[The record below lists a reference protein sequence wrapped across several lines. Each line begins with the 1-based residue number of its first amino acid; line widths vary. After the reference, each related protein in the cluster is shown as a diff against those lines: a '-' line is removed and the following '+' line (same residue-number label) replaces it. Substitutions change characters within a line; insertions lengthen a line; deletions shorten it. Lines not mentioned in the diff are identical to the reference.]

1 MIIGDDFMKRT
12 WWSEEELDYLKNN
25 AKNKSV
31 EEMSNYL
38 QRTPKAIRNRL
49 EMIGISLR
57 DLKNIKFESWSEEED
72 NFLKNNYHLMT
83 VKELQKHLDRTEKAI
98 RSRKNTL
105 GLSNKYGKLREL
117 RGKEYYVN
125 SDGYYLTYNKE
136 KKRLTSSHRIIYE
149 QYYGIKLKSN
159 QYIHHIDGSKKNNKV
174 ENLLLCNGCKEHT
187 LIHKQLETISYQLIQ
202 EGYIL
207 FDKEKKQYIAN
218 PNRRLD

>member
-1 MIIGDDFMKRT
+1 MITGDDFMKRT

-136 KKRLTSSHRIIYE
+136 KNRLTSSHRIIYE

-159 QYIHHIDGSKKNNKV
+159 QYIHHIDGNKKNNKID
-174 ENLLLCNGCKEHT
+174 NLLLCNGCKEHT
-187 LIHKQLETISYQLIQ
+187 SIHKQLETISYQLIQ

>member
-49 EMIGISLR
+49 EIIGISLR

-83 VKELQKHLDRTEKAI
+83 VKDC
-98 RSRKNTL
+98 KN
-105 GLSNKYGKLREL
+105 
-117 RGKEYYVN
+117 
-125 SDGYYLTYNKE
+125 
-136 KKRLTSSHRIIYE
+136 I
-149 QYYGIKLKSN
+149 
-159 QYIHHIDGSKKNNKV
+159 
-174 ENLLLCNGCKEHT
+174 
-187 LIHKQLETISYQLIQ
+187 
-202 EGYIL
+202 
-207 FDKEKKQYIAN
+207 
-218 PNRRLD
+218 

>member
-1 MIIGDDFMKRT
+1 MKRT
-12 WWSEEELDYLKNN
+12 WWSEKELDYLRKS
-25 AKNKSV
+25 AKEKSV
-31 EEMSNYL
+31 EEISNYL
-38 QRTPKAIRNRL
+38 QRTPKAVRNRL

-72 NFLKNNYHLMT
+72 NFLKSNYHLMT
-83 VKELQKHLDRTEKAI
+83 VKELQQHLDRTEKAI

-105 GLSNKYGKLREL
+105 GLNNKYGKLREL
-117 RGKEYYVN
+117 RGKEYYIN
-125 SDGYYLTYNKE
+125 SDGYYLAYDKEHKKYNG
-136 KKRLTSSHRIIYE
+136 SHRVIYE
-149 QYYGIKLKSN
+149 EHYGIKLKSN
-159 QYIHHIDGSKKNNKV
+159 QYIHHIDGNKKNNKI

>member
-12 WWSEEELDYLKNN
+12 WWSEEELDYLKKN

-83 VKELQKHLDRTEKAI
+83 VKKLQEHLDRTEKAI
-98 RSRKNTL
+98 RSRKNA
-105 GLSNKYGKLREL
+105 LSLNNKYGKLREL
-117 RGKEYYVN
+117 RGKEYYIN
-125 SDGYYLTYNKE
+125 SNGYYLTYDKE
-136 KKRLTSSHRIIYE
+136 HKKYKGYHRVICE
-149 QYYGIKLKSN
+149 EYYGIKLKSN
-159 QYIHHIDGSKKNNKV
+159 QYIHHIDGNKKNNKI